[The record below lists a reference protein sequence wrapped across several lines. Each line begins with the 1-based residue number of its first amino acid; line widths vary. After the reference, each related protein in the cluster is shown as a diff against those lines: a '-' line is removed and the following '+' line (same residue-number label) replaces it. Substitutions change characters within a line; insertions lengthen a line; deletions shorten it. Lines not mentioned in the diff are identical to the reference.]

1 MDNSKIR
8 VLVVD
13 DSAFARANISKQ
25 LSEDPRIE
33 IVDVA
38 HNGIEALEKIPML
51 QPQVVT
57 LDVDMPQMDGLTA
70 LKHIMEEFPTPV
82 VMLSSFTSEGASET
96 IQALELG
103 AIDFFVKHS
112 ATQPAGT
119 GKIAESLRSK
129 VRMASEISTAKLRRM
144 RRTASPQLQL
154 KRKKT
159 QKQHALRT
167 RKIVLIGSSTGGPQ
181 ALYDILPSLPTDIP
195 APLLIV
201 QHMPAGFT
209 KSLAERLDAVC
220 EIPVKEA
227 AEGDV
232 LTPGTAYIAPGDY
245 HMTTDKHGR
254 IALNQKA
261 PECGV
266 RPSVNVT
273 MESLASVFG
282 PFCVCAVLTGM
293 GNDGTRGSNL
303 IKVAGGKVFVEHE
316 STCIVYGMPKSIIDA
331 GNADK
336 VLRRTQI
343 AQAISQECN

>member
-13 DSAFARANISKQ
+13 DSAFARANICKQ

-38 HNGIEALEKIPML
+38 HNGVEALKKIPML
-51 QPQVVT
+51 QPQVIT

-82 VMLSSFTSEGASET
+82 VMLSSFTSEGATET

-119 GKIAESLRSK
+119 GKIAESLRNK
-129 VRMASEISTAKLRRM
+129 IRMASEISTAKLRRM
-144 RRTASPQLQL
+144 RRASSPQPHF
-154 KRKKT
+154 KRKKI
-159 QKQHALRT
+159 QKPHAPRT
-167 RKIVLIGSSTGGPQ
+167 RKIILIGSSTGGPQ
-181 ALYDILPSLPTDIP
+181 ALYDILPSIPTDIP

-209 KSLAERLDAVC
+209 RSLAERLDAVC

-227 AEGDV
+227 SEGDI

-254 IALNQKA
+254 IALNQKD

-273 MESLASVFG
+273 MESMASVFG
-282 PFCVCAVLTGM
+282 PFCICTVLTGM
-293 GNDGTRGSNL
+293 GNDGTRGSSL
-303 IKVAGGKVFVEHE
+303 IKEAGGKVFVEHE
-316 STCIVYGMPKSIIDA
+316 STCIVFGMPKSIIDA

-336 VLRRTQI
+336 VLRRSQI